1 VRWIHEE
8 ACARAIL
15 LASMEVDI
23 SVSLC
28 GLSTS
33 LNVGS
38 PFFSCLYLEFEVV
51 RSHLLTRRPRPTLD
65 EAMLELHAD
74 GTHLRAGGMGGA
86 PQSSFLVVR
95 APLLSTAPPQPPL
108 APSTKPQCGYCGKYC
123 HTKDVCRKKQHDKK
137 TCRGESSAARS
148 VATLEQEVL
157 MLVRDLYAVAPSPS
171 VTTARAS
178 VTPPPPPP
186 LGISSK

>member
-1 VRWIHEE
+1 MLTGLIFGRE
-8 ACARAIL
+8 AWVVLR
-15 LASMEVDI
+15 
-23 SVSLC
+23 
-28 GLSTS
+28 
-33 LNVGS
+33 S
-38 PFFSCLYLEFEVV
+38 PL
-51 RSHLLTRRPRPTLD
+51 
-65 EAMLELHAD
+65 
-74 GTHLRAGGMGGA
+74 
-86 PQSSFLVVR
+86 FLVVR

-108 APSTKPQCGYCGKYC
+108 APSMKPQCGYCGKYR

-171 VTTARAS
+171 VTTDRAS